1 MLMVETKEW
10 PMSLCIGLASAKLKT
25 KNRCHIY
32 LNDSQHQQVGYPNAT
47 LQTAIMMTMIGS
59 FWSG

>member
-32 LNDSQHQQVGYPNAT
+32 LNDSQHQQVGYPEKMAHISERDWRGCKDN
-47 LQTAIMMTMIGS
+47 
-59 FWSG
+59 F